1 MIIKP
6 IRTNEIKITDTKGN
20 VVIEYDPNTNEVKL
34 ADHIKIK

>member
-6 IRTNEIKITDTKGN
+6 IGTNEIKITDVKGN
-20 VVIEYDPNTNEVKL
+20 VAIEYNPVTNEVKL